1 MEKGKKI
8 LLSGIKPTG
17 IVHIGNYFGAMK
29 QFVDL
34 QDDYESYVSIVN
46 YHAMTTV
53 QDAEKLRKQTINVA
67 LDHLAIGLDPKKV
80 NLFVQSDVP
89 EVAELAWI
97 FNCITTVPYLMRA
110 HAYKATVEK
119 NKEVNVG
126 LFDYPILM
134 AADILMQDADVVPVG
149 ADQKQHVEY
158 ARDTAEKFNRI
169 FKKEIFKL
177 PEPLIQSEVSVVV
190 GMDGRKMSK
199 SYGNTISL
207 FSSDEEIKK
216 AVMSI
221 PTDSKSVEE
230 AKEPEECKVFALH
243 KLFADG
249 DKLIKI
255 KKRYTDG
262 GMGYKESKDI
272 LIENITSFIKPIR
285 EKREELAK
293 DPDFVLKF
301 LEEGGINAR
310 ALAKQKMYAVRA
322 CTGINYKIN

>member
-34 QDDYESYVSIVN
+34 QDEYESYVFIAN

-53 QDAEKLRKQTINVA
+53 QDEETLRKQTIDVV

-158 ARDTAEKFNRI
+158 ARDTAEKFNRV
-169 FKKEIFKL
+169 FKKEVFKL
-177 PEPLIQSEVSVVV
+177 PEPLIQSEVSVIV
-190 GMDGRKMSK
+190 GTDGRKMSK
-199 SYGNTISL
+199 SYGNVISL
-207 FSSDEEIKK
+207 FSSDDEIKK

-221 PTDSKSVEE
+221 PTDSKTVEE
-230 AKEPEECKVFALH
+230 SKKPEECKVFALH
-243 KLFADG
+243 KLFAG
-249 DKLIKI
+249 EGLAEIE
-255 KKRYTDG
+255 KKYREG

-272 LIENITSFIKPIR
+272 LIENITFFIKPLR

-293 DPDFVLKF
+293 DPDYVLKV
-301 LEEGGINAR
+301 LEEGGNNAR
-310 ALAKQKMYAVRA
+310 ARAKEKMNAVRA